1 LPSAN
6 GYSAFDDPDNKD
18 NNRFRRLLF
27 LDPASHNSVLRS
39 SFMPDNTNPVQSQVP
54 QNRSET
60 PDAGHIPMSEELDS
74 AKWTLPPVVPVLIAL
89 AAVALVIGVVA
100 YLNRPT
106 PTASGTIT
114 KVLSSDQQGNA
125 LVAVHLNFR
134 NELDKPLWIREINS
148 EVEAADGKKYTDT
161 AAPASDVQR
170 YLNGAPELAQDKID
184 PLKAEMKIP
193 VHASQAGM
201 VIFAYP
207 LTKEAFDGRKSL
219 RVRVDFYDH
228 APMVLKQ

>member
-1 LPSAN
+1 
-6 GYSAFDDPDNKD
+6 
-18 NNRFRRLLF
+18 
-27 LDPASHNSVLRS
+27 
-39 SFMPDNTNPVQSQVP
+39 
-54 QNRSET
+54 
-60 PDAGHIPMSEELDS
+60 
-74 AKWTLPPVVPVLIAL
+74 
-89 AAVALVIGVVA
+89 
-100 YLNRPT
+100 
-106 PTASGTIT
+106 
-114 KVLSSDQQGNA
+114 
-125 LVAVHLNFR
+125 
-134 NELDKPLWIREINS
+134 LWIREINS

>member
-1 LPSAN
+1 
-6 GYSAFDDPDNKD
+6 
-18 NNRFRRLLF
+18 
-27 LDPASHNSVLRS
+27 
-39 SFMPDNTNPVQSQVP
+39 MPDNTNPVQSRVP
-54 QNRSET
+54 PNRSDT

-161 AAPASDVQR
+161 AAPASDVER
-170 YLNGAPELAQDKID
+170 YLNGAPELAQDKIG

-207 LTKEAFDGRKSL
+207 LTKGAFDGRKSL
-219 RVRVDFYDH
+219 SVRVDFYDH